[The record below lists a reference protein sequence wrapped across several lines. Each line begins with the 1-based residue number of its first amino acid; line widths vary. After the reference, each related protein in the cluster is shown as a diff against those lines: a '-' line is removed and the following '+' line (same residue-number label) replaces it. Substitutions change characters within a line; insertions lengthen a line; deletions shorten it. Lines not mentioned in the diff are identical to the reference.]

1 MDISCN
7 YKLNTSACRQFSQ
20 CPWGWKGHLSS
31 GRVLGLLTTTTKQL
45 KTGPALRPKLQG
57 STVKHTVFFPLSSSK
72 KGEKR
77 IQNRK
82 RCSTSL
88 MIQFRSL
95 AQSCPILC
103 DPMNH
108 TVPGLP
114 VHHQLM
120 CITSVMPSSHL
131 ILGRSLLLLP
141 PIPPSIM
148 VFSNESTLPMR
159 WPKYWSFSFRISP
172 SNEHSGLISF
182 RMD

>member
-20 CPWGWKGHLSS
+20 CPRGWKGHLSL
-31 GRVLGLLTTTTKQL
+31 GRVLGLLTTTTTTKTKQL

-103 DPMNH
+103 DPMNCS
-108 TVPGLP
+108 TPGLP
-114 VHHQLM
+114 VHHQLPEFTQTHVHRVGDA
-120 CITSVMPSSHL
+120 IQPSHP
-131 ILGRSLLLLP
+131 LLFAFP
-141 PIPPSIM
+141 PAPNPSQ
-148 VFSNESTLPMR
+148 
-159 WPKYWSFSFRISP
+159 
-172 SNEHSGLISF
+172 HQGLF
-182 RMD
+182 Q